1 MAQYCRYCSYMVC
14 GDFNYC
20 EIKKRS
26 YSDEHIKHT
35 NHCKDFDLN
44 PIDAIR
50 LNEKCYR
57 PRLKRPEP
65 DGIQITIEELMNDTD
80 QDNGDA

>member
-1 MAQYCRYCSYMVC
+1 MAQYCRYCSYMCC

-20 EIKKRS
+20 EIKKRT
-26 YSDEHIKHT
+26 YSDEHIRHT

-57 PRLKRPEP
+57 PRPKRPEP

>member
-14 GDFNYC
+14 GDANYC
-20 EIKKRS
+20 EIKKRT

-57 PRLKRPEP
+57 PRPKRPEP
-65 DGIQITIEELMNDTD
+65 DGMQITIEELMDDTD
-80 QDNGDA
+80 QEHE

>member
-14 GDFNYC
+14 GDANYC
-20 EIKKRS
+20 EIKKRT

-57 PRLKRPEP
+57 PRPKRPEP
-65 DGIQITIEELMNDTD
+65 DGIQITIEELMDGTD
-80 QDNGDA
+80 QEHK

>member
-57 PRLKRPEP
+57 PRPKRPEP